1 MNASQMRRWRWV
13 AACAV
18 LGMGATAVRA
28 DCHLSQ
34 MEIPVRIVNH
44 RPVATL
50 TLNGTEVPMLLDSG
64 AYFSVLPL
72 STATQL
78 GLRLQPAPGRVVVRG
93 YTGKVQD
100 LRMTRVDKV
109 SLQGSEIA
117 DVDFLVGGNELG
129 SGIQG
134 VLGRNFL
141 SIADTEYD
149 LAHGIVRLVFPKGDC
164 KATNLADWAGD
175 APVIVTPLDSNVREY
190 GNEVRV
196 AVRINGVSMH
206 ALMDTGAPVT
216 SLRLAAARRAGI
228 QESELQEAGR
238 TGGIGE
244 GWVRAWQGPMASF
257 ELGGEKI
264 VDQVVKIN
272 EVDYSRNDLLLGLDY
287 FLSHHIY
294 VSRLQKKV
302 YATWNG
308 TPVFAGRNG
317 QAQASSD
324 GVGSAAP
331 AALPAD
337 DAEALARR
345 AEAAAARG
353 EFAKALAD
361 LNRACELA
369 PQSSANLLAR
379 ARVQLALRDTA
390 QARQD
395 LDRALNL
402 QPDLHEAR
410 AARAALQVSAG
421 ERDGALADLAALD
434 RSLPPSDQLRER
446 VGGLYARLSLLPEAL
461 RQWELWMPAHRTDA
475 HLAAVFNERCW
486 LRTRLN
492 REARLALEDCKA
504 AVDKDGGEGH
514 YRDSLGWAYLRLDD
528 ARSAVDAFDAAL
540 KLKPIALAHY
550 GRALAEQRLGRADA
564 ARHDLATARQL
575 DAHVDERVQRA
586 GLPVVAQTP

>member
-1 MNASQMRRWRWV
+1 MGGFGEKTVMNTSQMRRWRWV

-34 MEIPVRIVNH
+34 MEIPVSVVNH
-44 RPVATL
+44 RPMATL

-78 GLRLQPAPGRVVVRG
+78 GLRLQPAPSTVVAKG

-117 DVDFLVGGNELG
+117 DVDFLVGGKELG

-149 LAHGIVRLVFPKGDC
+149 LAHGVVRLVFPKGEC

-175 APVIVTPLDSNVREY
+175 APVIVTALDSNVREY
-190 GNEVRV
+190 ANEVRV

-228 QESELQEAGR
+228 QESELKEAGR
-238 TGGIGE
+238 TSGIDE
-244 GWVRAWQGPMASF
+244 GSARSWVGPMASF

-264 VDQVVKIN
+264 VDQVVKID
-272 EVDYSRNDLLLGLDY
+272 EVDYSRNELLLGLDY

-302 YATWNG
+302 YVTWNG
-308 TPVFAGRNG
+308 TPVFADRSG
-317 QAQASSD
+317 Q
-324 GVGSAAP
+324 VGAGGAGGAGPSLAAP
-331 AALPAD
+331 AALS
-337 DAEALARR
+337 
-345 AEAAAARG
+345 AA
-353 EFAKALAD
+353 
-361 LNRACELA
+361 
-369 PQSSANLLAR
+369 
-379 ARVQLALRDTA
+379 
-390 QARQD
+390 
-395 LDRALNL
+395 
-402 QPDLHEAR
+402 
-410 AARAALQVSAG
+410 
-421 ERDGALADLAALD
+421 
-434 RSLPPSDQLRER
+434 
-446 VGGLYARLSLLPEAL
+446 
-461 RQWELWMPAHRTDA
+461 
-475 HLAAVFNERCW
+475 
-486 LRTRLN
+486 
-492 REARLALEDCKA
+492 
-504 AVDKDGGEGH
+504 
-514 YRDSLGWAYLRLDD
+514 
-528 ARSAVDAFDAAL
+528 
-540 KLKPIALAHY
+540 
-550 GRALAEQRLGRADA
+550 
-564 ARHDLATARQL
+564 
-575 DAHVDERVQRA
+575 
-586 GLPVVAQTP
+586 AQTP

>member
-1 MNASQMRRWRWV
+1 MNASQLRHWRRW

-18 LGMGATAVRA
+18 LGLGAQAGWA

-34 MEIPVRIVNH
+34 MDIPVRIVNH

-64 AYFSVLPL
+64 AFFSSLPL

-78 GLRLQPAPGRVVVRG
+78 GLRLQGAPGSLVVRG
-93 YTGKVQD
+93 YTGKIED

-109 SLQGSEIA
+109 GLQGSEIA
-117 DVDFLVGGNELG
+117 DVDFVVGGNELG

-141 SIADTEYD
+141 SMADTEYD
-149 LAHGIVRLVFPKGDC
+149 LAHGIVRLVFPKGEC
-164 KATNLADWAGD
+164 KSTLLADWAGD
-175 APVIVTPLDSNVREY
+175 TPVIVTPLESNVREY
-190 GNEVRV
+190 ANEVRV
-196 AVRINGVSMH
+196 AVRINGVSMR

-216 SLRLAAARRAGI
+216 SLRLGAARRAGI
-228 QESELQEAGR
+228 QEGDLKAAGR

-244 GWVRAWQGPMASF
+244 GQVRSWQGPMASF

-264 VDQVVKIN
+264 VDQVVKID

-308 TPVFAGRNG
+308 TPVFTGLAGQGR
-317 QAQASSD
+317 
-324 GVGSAAP
+324 AAP
-331 AALPAD
+331 DALSDASAAD

-345 AEAAAARG
+345 GEAAAARG
-353 EFAKALAD
+353 EFTKALAD

-379 ARVQLALRDTA
+379 ARVQLALRHA
-390 QARQD
+390 PQARQD
-395 LDRALNL
+395 LDQALSL

-410 AARAALQVSAG
+410 AVRAALQVSAG
-421 ERDGALADLAALD
+421 EREGALADLAALD
-434 RSLPPSDQLRER
+434 AGLPPTDQLRER

-461 RQWELWMPAHRTDA
+461 RQWELWMPTHRTDA

-492 REARLALEDCKA
+492 LDARLALEDCKA
-504 AVDKDGGEGH
+504 AVDKDGGHGTC
-514 YRDSLGWAYLRLDD
+514 RDSLGWAYLRLDD
-528 ARSAVDAFDAAL
+528 ARNAVDAFDAAL
-540 KLKPIALAHY
+540 KLKPMPLAHY

-575 DAHVDERVQRA
+575 DARVDERVQSA
-586 GLPVVAQTP
+586 GLPVAAEMP